1 MLRRY
6 IVCESGNHSKW
17 SFISVQNKKESIEMV
32 SYRNFISWFLWT
44 WGSEN
49 LKLFFMLHVRLWLIK
64 STVKHVSDCQSAQ
77 PNKLNTNQIAGFLD
91 KAPGSKQKLQSLP
104 EKYYDFNKW
113 IEQNVMWQFQRIA
126 RIKMCYCN
134 WNTNYLKKIF
144 QDKLN
149 IHGNYIHICMVQ

>member
-1 MLRRY
+1 MSLFFLYNTTWVLRRY

-17 SFISVQNKKESIEMV
+17 SFISVQNKNESIEMV
-32 SYRNFISWFLWT
+32 SNRNFIFGFCGPEGQRTLS
-44 WGSEN
+44 S
-49 LKLFFMLHVRLWLIK
+49 FFMLHVRHWLIK

-113 IEQNVMWQFQRIA
+113 IEQNVMRQFQRIA
-126 RIKMCYCN
+126 RIKMYYCN
-134 WNTNYLKKIF
+134 WNTNYKKKYFKI
-144 QDKLN
+144 N
-149 IHGNYIHICMVQ
+149 